1 MTIIPVT
8 TRQELDACLA
18 IRMKVFVDEQQ
29 VPAEEELDEFDVSPQ
44 ACHHELLS
52 DGDKPVATGRWKVY
66 EDGTAK
72 LQRVAVLKEYR
83 GGGTGRILMEALEDS
98 ARQAGMKRTILDG
111 QCQAEGFYNKL
122 GYYTVST
129 EPFLDA
135 GILHVRMQK
144 EL

>member
-1 MTIIPVT
+1 M
-8 TRQELDACLA
+8 E
-18 IRMKVFVDEQQ
+18 VFVREQQ
-29 VPAEEELDEFDVSPQ
+29 VPVEEEVDEYDVSPEV
-44 ACHHELLS
+44 CHHLLLA

-66 EDGTAK
+66 EEGTAK

-83 GGGTGRILMEALEDS
+83 GGGTGRLLMEALEDS

-111 QCQAEGFYNKL
+111 QCHAEGFYNKL
-122 GYYTVST
+122 GYQTVST

-144 EL
+144 DL

>member
-1 MTIIPVT
+1 MIIIPVA

-18 IRMKVFVDEQQ
+18 IRMEVFVNEQQ
-29 VPAEEELDEFDVSPQ
+29 VPFEEELDEYDVSPE
-44 ACHHELLS
+44 ACHHVLMT

-72 LQRVAVLKEYR
+72 LQRIAVLKEYR
-83 GGGTGRILMEALEDS
+83 GGGTGRLLMEALEDS
-98 ARQAGMKRTILDG
+98 ARQAGMKRAILDG
-111 QCQAEGFYNKL
+111 QCHAEGFYKKQ
-122 GYYTVST
+122 GYQTIST

-135 GILHVRMQK
+135 GILHVRMVK